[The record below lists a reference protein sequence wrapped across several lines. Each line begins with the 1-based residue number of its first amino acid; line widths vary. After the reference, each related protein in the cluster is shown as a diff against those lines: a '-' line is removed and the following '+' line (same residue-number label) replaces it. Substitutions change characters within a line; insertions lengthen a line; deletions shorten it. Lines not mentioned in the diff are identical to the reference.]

1 MGTEG
6 LLVRMSIPDR
16 QSSEVH
22 DFREILSHEVDGELP
37 LLVGGHAVNLWAFV
51 YREKIGSSLEQWL
64 PLTSKDLDLVG
75 TNALLESLKKHFG
88 GEYRLSG
95 PRGPV
100 VGRLV
105 VHLEGETRE
114 IDVLREVFG
123 MRRQE
128 LEKDSVILHLGTE
141 GESNAVRVLPILPLL
156 KAKTANLS
164 SLDQSARNDFKHVR
178 LMLLVAKEY
187 LAELV
192 LSAEEGTLGS
202 RATVI
207 ALEESR
213 EIVLSRQAIK
223 CATDHGVDFASI
235 WPRQLLEA
243 AKDPRI
249 MNFVKHRLPS

>member
-1 MGTEG
+1 
-6 LLVRMSIPDR
+6 MSIPNR

-51 YREKIGSSLEQWL
+51 YRDKIGSSLEQWL

-100 VGRLV
+100 IGRLV
-105 VHLEGETRE
+105 VHLEGGTRE

-128 LEKDSVILHLGTE
+128 LKKDSVILHLGTE
-141 GESNAVRVLPILPLL
+141 GESNAVRVLPILALL
-156 KAKTANLS
+156 KAKAANLS
-164 SLDQSARNDFKHVR
+164 SLDQANRNDFKHVQM
-178 LMLLVAKEY
+178 MLLVANEY

-192 LSAEEGTLGS
+192 RSAESGILES
-202 RATVI
+202 RATII

-213 EIVLSRQAIK
+213 KIVLSKEAIR
-223 CATDHGVDFASI
+223 CERDHGIDFGSM
-235 WPRQLLEA
+235 WPRELLKLA
-243 AKDPRI
+243 NDPRI
-249 MNFVKHRLPS
+249 VNFVKYRLPG

>member
-6 LLVRMSIPDR
+6 LLARMSIPDR

-75 TNALLESLKKHFG
+75 TNALLESLREHFG

-105 VHLEGETRE
+105 LHLEGETRE

-156 KAKTANLS
+156 KAKAANLS
-164 SLDQSARNDFKHVR
+164 SLDQANRNDFKHVQ
-178 LMLLVAKEY
+178 LMLLVAHEY

-192 LSAEEGTLGS
+192 RSAESGILES
-202 RATVI
+202 RATII

-213 EIVLSRQAIK
+213 KIVLSKEAIR
-223 CATDHGVDFASI
+223 CGRDHGVNFDTI
-235 WPRQLLEA
+235 WPRKLLDA
-243 AKDPRI
+243 VKDAKM
-249 MNFVKHRLPS
+249 MNFVKHRLPG